1 MKTATLVQ
9 MLTSLTQVM
18 ADKVNAGDN
27 SEVPMCIFDGLN
39 EPFPITGLHIVTD
52 DDGKVTR
59 ILVKTD
65 FL

>member
-27 SEVPMCIFDGLN
+27 SEVPMFIFDGLN
-39 EPFPITGLHIVTD
+39 EPFPITGLYVDTD
-52 DDGKVTR
+52 DDGKITR
-59 ILVKTD
+59 ILIETD
-65 FL
+65 FI